1 MVSTYN
7 KFEKDQLEM
16 LLWVYGNLDMILD
29 EGMTMG
35 EDIKSTLNRALF
47 WVLKAMR
54 DYEKK
59 IGQGYQSDRIFI
71 AYIDQFSKLVVL
83 SSGGQ
88 IQVNPEDDLMRIL
101 KSENII
107 KKNITELE
115 EVGDRKTPD
124 MIIASLE
131 VFNEFL
137 GAVVLCGKNLTS
149 FHKRFISLVA
159 EKIDTDIYQYNRLT
173 LEQLKNQG
181 IEKINSI
188 LDSNIPLDKKY
199 QKVMRLLVE
208 SVEAYSGYLVIPREG
223 KLSLSNQFIDTR
235 ETSPLMEDQV
245 ITLARR
251 TVERNQVNRF
261 IPVKDVPVRDGE
273 VLSIL
278 LKPVEDQVE
287 GVIILHHPD
296 FKRGHGEVANAYSNL
311 IDSTLHV
318 NQLYAGIFENFL
330 TAFGV
335 IVDTFDTYPSGRSHR
350 RTHYAMALGKAMGLS
365 KLEMS
370 RLRIASMMFDLDKVG
385 VDPRTIKK
393 RAKIASRGL
402 RDLGSYSNVSDRIL
416 DSLFPFDLK
425 CFSNKLDLP
434 EDTEEL
440 KIREP
445 GTETCKV
452 SILSK
457 IIRTADIFDTLTSDR
472 PGCRGLDRDS
482 AFRKLEESVD
492 NYNITREMVDLFTS
506 PETWDDIRRV
516 FQSFRIEQT
525 LKWFTDQ
532 LLPDIGPI
540 ERELESV
547 KESIGELR
555 NVRSH
560 FERGDVVNLNLLE
573 NSLLSPSDK
582 DILIQRE
589 AQKNPETYSSLLS
602 DMETKYK
609 DRMIKLESRRKTENR
624 FREAFWDP
632 SVIGELSQNLAE
644 LNEKGSDFYRRRDD
658 LKELTGGD
666 PCHKETNNLIGLIEC
681 LLGRSIQHKGLN
693 RSYINPLKKLEKI
706 IERLIEDNQD

>member
-7 KFEKDQLEM
+7 KFEKEQLEM
-16 LLWVYGNLDMILD
+16 LLWVYGNLDMVLD

-35 EDIKSTLNRALF
+35 EEIKSTLNRALF
-47 WVLKAMR
+47 WVLKALR

-59 IGQGYQSDRIFI
+59 IGQGYQSERIFI

-83 SSGGQ
+83 TSGGQ
-88 IQVNPEDDLMRIL
+88 IQVNPEDDLRRIL
-101 KSENII
+101 KSEGII
-107 KKNITELE
+107 KQDISELE

-124 MIIASLE
+124 MVIASLE

-137 GAVVLCGKNLTS
+137 GSVVLCGKNLTS

-159 EKIDTDIYQYNRLT
+159 EKIDTDIFQYNRLT
-173 LEQLKNQG
+173 LERLKNQG

-188 LDSNIPLDKKY
+188 LDSNIPLNKKY

-223 KLSLSNQFIDTR
+223 KLSLSNQYIDTC
-235 ETSPLMEDQV
+235 ETTPLAEEDV
-245 ITLARR
+245 IALARK
-251 TVERNQVNRF
+251 TVERNQVNTF
-261 IPVKDVPVRDGE
+261 IPIKEVPVSNGE
-273 VLSIL
+273 ILSIL
-278 LKPVEDQVE
+278 LRPVEDQVE
-287 GVIILHHPD
+287 GIIVLHHPD
-296 FKRGHGEVANAYSNL
+296 FKRGHAEVANAYSNL

-335 IVDTFDTYPSGRSHR
+335 IIDTFDSYPSGRSHR

-370 RLRIASMMFDLDKVG
+370 RLRIASMMYDLDKVG

-393 RAKIASRGL
+393 RAKIASRCL
-402 RDLGSYSNVSDRIL
+402 RDLGGHNNVSDKIL

-425 CFSNKLDLP
+425 SFSNKLDLP
-434 EDTEEL
+434 EDTDE
-440 KIREP
+440 INVHEP
-445 GTETCKV
+445 GVETSKM

-457 IIRTADIFDTLTSDR
+457 IIRIADTFDTITSDR
-472 PGCRGLDRDS
+472 PYKRGMDREG
-482 AFRKLEESVD
+482 ACKQLEQSVN
-492 NYNITREMVDLFTS
+492 NYNVTREMVELFTS
-506 PETWDDIRRV
+506 QNTWRDIRRV
-516 FQSFRIEQT
+516 FQNFKIEQSI
-525 LKWFTDQ
+525 KWFTNNM
-532 LLPDIGPI
+532 LPDIAPI
-540 ERELESV
+540 EKELESA

-589 AQKNPETYSSLLS
+589 AQKNPSTYNQLLN
-602 DMETKYK
+602 DMKSKYNDK
-609 DRMIKLESRRKTENR
+609 VMKLEARRKMENR
-624 FREAFWDP
+624 FREKFWDP
-632 SVIGELSQNLAE
+632 SLIGEISHNLAE
-644 LNEKGSDFYRRRDD
+644 LNEKGADFYDRRDN
-658 LKELTGGD
+658 LKEITGND
-666 PCHKETNNLIGLIEC
+666 PCGRDTGNLMSLIDC
-681 LLGRSIQHKGLN
+681 LLNRSIQQKGLN

-706 IERLIEDNQD
+706 IDRLIEDYQD